1 MVIHRFV
8 VHILDKEN
16 DTPILNDHEGRV
28 SKEVDRFFEKTIKKV
43 IKDDDLRVATFN
55 HYENNLVRNCC
66 EQIIY
71 DEKTFLDN
79 SKEIAS
85 YLFEVMETNSELTSS
100 DLAICLYSEK
110 DEQYIAIVRLDYK
123 KIFNHSIDF
132 KDDKF
137 NIQIQANEI
146 GITESS
152 RPKHAAIVGVNG
164 INDEWQLRVLDK
176 EAEKEGTDSCFV
188 KKFLD
193 AQKIEDDKYKT
204 KVFKNVTDNFITN
217 AFSDDIKQGEHVRG
231 VRNYILKENSVMDID
246 KFIQSSKLDE
256 DIEESLRDH
265 LEDYGIHEDFNI
277 DKKYIEKKLK
287 RRTIKTDT
295 RFEVKGDLVDFE
307 DTMKF
312 SIKVNE
318 NNTCDLIIKNVMY
331 FEDK

>member
-1 MVIHRFV
+1 MVIHKFV
-8 VHILDKEN
+8 VHILDKDN
-16 DTPILNDHEGRV
+16 DTPILNDYEGRV
-28 SKEVDRFFEKTIKKV
+28 SKDVDRFFEKIVRKV
-43 IKDDDLRVATFN
+43 KKDDDLRVAKFN
-55 HYENNLVRNCC
+55 NYDSNLVRNCC

-79 SKEIAS
+79 SKEIAA
-85 YLFEVMETNSELTSS
+85 YLFEIMRLESELVSS
-100 DLAICLYSEK
+100 DLAICLYTEK
-110 DEQYIAIVRLDYK
+110 DEKYIAIVRLDYK
-123 KIFNHSIDF
+123 KMFNHSIDF
-132 KDDKF
+132 KDEKF
-137 NIQIQANEI
+137 NIQIQTNEI

-176 EAEKEGTDSCFV
+176 EAEKEGNDSYFV

-204 KVFKNVTDNFITN
+204 KVFKSVTDNFITN
-217 AFSDDIKQGEHVRG
+217 AFSNDIKQAEYVRG

-265 LEDYGIHEDFNI
+265 LDDNGINKDFNI

-287 RRTIKTDT
+287 KRIIKANNG
-295 RFEVKGDLVDFE
+295 FEIKGNLSDFE
-307 DTMKF
+307 DPMKF
-312 SIKVNE
+312 KLRMNE
-318 NNTCDLIIKNVMY
+318 NGTYDLVIKNLNY
-331 FEDK
+331 IEEK

>member
-16 DTPILNDHEGRV
+16 NTPILNDYEGRV
-28 SKEVDRFFEKTIKKV
+28 SKEVDRFFEKTIRKV
-43 IKDDDLRVATFN
+43 RKDDDLRVATFN
-55 HYENNLVRNCC
+55 NYESNLVRNCC
-66 EQIIY
+66 EQIIH

-79 SKEIAS
+79 SKEIAA
-85 YLFEVMETNSELTSS
+85 YLFEIMESNSELASS

-110 DEQYIAIVRLDYK
+110 DEKYIAIVRLDYK
-123 KIFNHSIDF
+123 KIFNHSVDF
-132 KDDKF
+132 EDDKF

-164 INDEWQLRVLDK
+164 INDEWQLKVLDK

-193 AQKIEDDKYKT
+193 AQKVEDDNYKT

-217 AFSDDIKQGEHVRG
+217 AFSNDIKQGEHVRG

-265 LEDYGIHEDFNI
+265 LEDNGIYEDFNI

-287 RRTIKTDT
+287 TRSIKTYNG
-295 RFEVKGDLVDFE
+295 FSIKGNLSDFE
-307 DTMKF
+307 DSMKF
-312 SIKVNE
+312 AIRVND
-318 NNTCDLIIKNVMY
+318 NNTYDIVIKNVMY